1 MQPFAD
7 HRDLYLLAAGVVL
20 GLLLSPAILGRVAPE
35 TYDRIFVGATA
46 ADVQEATDYH
56 AMVRDQI
63 QVLIAED
70 RPASAVEDHLAALRL
85 NELNPLA
92 RLEKLHRERSM
103 VLMGILCA
111 IMVAIGVVMVL
122 ETFVSPQ
129 PGPSGSQRMAVH
141 PIVGRLKSARYGLL
155 AIWLALFLANPALLW
170 RTPWLFALLV
180 LAVAIVVAVV
190 PLGRSD
196 QHTQDAA

>member
-7 HRDLYLLAAGVVL
+7 HRDLYLLAAGVL
-20 GLLLSPAILGRVAPE
+20 FGLLLSPAVLGRVAPE
-35 TYDRIFVGATA
+35 LYDRIFVGATA

-92 RLEKLHRERSM
+92 RMEQLHRERSM
-103 VLMGILCA
+103 VLMGTLCA
-111 IMVAIGVVMVL
+111 IMIVIALVMVL

-129 PGPSGSQRMAVH
+129 QGPDAPQRTRVH
-141 PIVGRLKSARYGLL
+141 PLVGRLKSARYALM
-155 AIWLALFLANPALLW
+155 AIWLALFLANPVLLW
-170 RTPWLFALLV
+170 KTPWLFALM
-180 LAVAIVVAVV
+180 LAVVAMVTLV
-190 PLGRSD
+190 PLGRTD
-196 QHTQDAA
+196 RRPADVA